1 MKCCRGGLR
10 RGRRIRDR
18 GRRVGRDGVA
28 SETRCRRT
36 HSRLRTSSAS
46 SHDSSP
52 PRATVERRVGEWT
65 MRALGEWTMRAST
78 RLASPT
84 PARFAP
90 GEEAT
95 RGRATAHEA
104 CTAEALIVMSG
115 VEARRA
121 RACGEHCRVP
131 FRRCQKSP
139 PQCSC
144 TRAVGFAIDKL
155 RLTRSFVRRSRKC
168 TESSRA
174 ISLEIREI
182 TVEKSVGF
190 RGRAAATHG
199 ADQRAHT
206 RVSTQEPLG
215 SQERCVAVTRGSVF
229 SGPRPRFRSP
239 R

>member
-65 MRALGEWTMRAST
+65 IGAST

>member
-1 MKCCRGGLR
+1 MKRCRGGLR
-10 RGRRIRDR
+10 HGRRIRDR

-52 PRATVERRVGEWT
+52 PRATVERRV
-65 MRALGEWTMRAST
+65 GEWTMRAST

-139 PQCSC
+139 LAAVA
-144 TRAVGFAIDKL
+144 RARSGSRSTSFVSPV
-155 RLTRSFVRRSRKC
+155 RSFARSRKC

-215 SQERCVAVTRGSVF
+215 SQERCVAVIRGSVF